1 MAEDCR
7 VLFAPACHALDAVIP
22 DISKVTQPRRP
33 PMMLIVMLISLSVH
47 YGPATISGF
56 DTLEGCR
63 AAQPI
68 VVAFYKK
75 TTTSVVKTECVEL
88 PR

>member
-1 MAEDCR
+1 
-7 VLFAPACHALDAVIP
+7 
-22 DISKVTQPRRP
+22 
-33 PMMLIVMLISLSVH
+33 MLISLSVH

-63 AAQPI
+63 AAEPI

-75 TTTSVVKTECVEL
+75 TTTSVVKTECIEL
-88 PR
+88 PGPPRNCPWTLLFIGESGAGVERVSAPMPELPGEARAAE

>member
-1 MAEDCR
+1 MIVGGVIDL
-7 VLFAPACHALDAVIP
+7 VLAALI
-22 DISKVTQPRRP
+22 
-33 PMMLIVMLISLSVH
+33 LSGLPGGVH
-47 YGPATISGF
+47 YGPSTISGF
-56 DTLEGCR
+56 DTREGCR
-63 AAQPI
+63 SAEPI

>member
-1 MAEDCR
+1 M
-7 VLFAPACHALDAVIP
+7 
-22 DISKVTQPRRP
+22 K
-33 PMMLIVMLISLSVH
+33 LIVMLISLGVH

-63 AAQPI
+63 AAEPI

-75 TTTSVVKTECVEL
+75 TTTSVIKTECVAL

>member
-1 MAEDCR
+1 M
-7 VLFAPACHALDAVIP
+7 
-22 DISKVTQPRRP
+22 K
-33 PMMLIVMLISLSVH
+33 LIVMLISLSVH

-56 DTLEGCR
+56 DTLDGCR
-63 AAQPI
+63 AAEPI